1 MKSNIKLTILAT
13 LASVASIIYFSTIS
27 VNRISNELQ
36 LLVIHCTATPANM
49 PIDKNKIIKMHTL
62 PENQGGRGWK
72 VPGYSDIIKLNGIVE
87 NIVQY
92 NKDTIIQPNEI
103 TNGATGYNRI
113 ARHVVYAGGLDS
125 ITHKPLNTLNAS
137 QDSTLKYYCKNFIKI
152 YPHARIIGHNQVAN
166 KACPCF
172 DVPDKV
178 ISWGIP
184 EKNTIRGRLK

>member
-1 MKSNIKLTILAT
+1 MNNNFKLTIIAT
-13 LASVASIIYFSTIS
+13 VASVASIVYYSIKP
-27 VNRISNELQ
+27 VNTHSNVLQ
-36 LLVIHCTATPANM
+36 LLVIHCTATPSNM

-72 VPGYSDIIKLNGIVE
+72 VPGYSDIITLNGSIQ
-87 NIVQY
+87 NIVKY
-92 NKDTIIQPNEI
+92 NKDTIIQACEI
-103 TNGATGYNRI
+103 TNGATGYNRV

-125 ITHKPLNTLNAS
+125 ITHQPKNTLNPK
-137 QDSTLKYYCKNFIKI
+137 QDTALKYYCKNFIKL

-172 DVPDKV
+172 NVPDKV

-184 EKNTIRGRLK
+184 EENTIKGRLK